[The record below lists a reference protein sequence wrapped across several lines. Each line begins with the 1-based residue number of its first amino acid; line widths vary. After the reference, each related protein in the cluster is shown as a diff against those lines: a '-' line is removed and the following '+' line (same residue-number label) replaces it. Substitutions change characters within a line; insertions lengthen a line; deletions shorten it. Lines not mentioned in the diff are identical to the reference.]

1 MDLNL
6 FWRKAAVVS
15 AVSLLSLLPARGW
28 AQGVPSDG
36 RSVAGTVIPSTGV
49 TEGSKTV
56 PAKKSAAPAPVAGSL
71 SGSPEAGRCA
81 ALRKRYAESQACFQR
96 FRLKNGGLRP
106 GASKQCKSIKN
117 PSTTCGSEVAG

>member
-1 MDLNL
+1 MDLNV
-6 FWRKAAVVS
+6 FWREAAVVS
-15 AVSLLSLLPARGW
+15 AVSLLSLMPVRGS

-36 RSVAGTVIPSTGV
+36 RSVSGTVIPSTGT

-56 PAKKSAAPAPVAGSL
+56 PAKRPAAPAPVAGSL

-81 ALRKRYAESQACFQR
+81 ALRKRYAQSQACFQR

-106 GASKQCKSIKN
+106 GASQQCKSIKN
-117 PSTTCGSEVAG
+117 PSTKCGSEIVG